1 MSAVHA
7 PASRHKTTLVAACL
21 AVMVAQA
28 TFSLPGSLNGVF
40 QAVFNTRGSE
50 LTWIVSGFAVP
61 MVVFELTAGV
71 MGDLFGRRRL
81 LFGGTTLLI
90 VGAIVSFF
98 TTTVHLMWAGQ
109 ALCGLGAAVLFPT
122 SLAMVASTAPS
133 HEARSRAIALW
144 AGFLSIGAAVAPILA
159 GVFVKVGS
167 WRDAYLVIIAAAL
180 VTLAAT
186 AQAQESSAPEGRK
199 LDVPGQLTFALGLF
213 AVLYGLVQGAAVGW
227 GKTNVVVAF
236 VVGAVLLLAFVVI
249 ELRAPAPLLHLSLFR
264 NRAFAVTGLTAV
276 VGMFSFLGLC
286 FTMSIFLGA
295 VQHTAALDIGVIFL
309 FIQGPAFLM
318 APVVSHL
325 IRNVS
330 PRWTLSAGYLLLA
343 ASGFWMSTFNMHSTS
358 WTRFFAPMVVVGI
371 GFALSVGSLTAVAIH
386 AVPVRLAGMASATTN
401 MLRDLGFALGIV
413 IVGAVTVSAANSKL
427 LSGLGAALGGVHPP
441 YSNIAAGISHQ
452 AGALAI
458 NSMPVIPGPP
468 HMAPLPMPA
477 ALHELAY
484 TALGNAYALGF
495 RVCAICALTASALIL
510 VGLVGV
516 RSAST
521 DTELAAELD
530 LIGGVAVPT
539 DGHAA
544 VV

>member
-1 MSAVHA
+1 MRDARA
-7 PASRHKTTLVAACL
+7 RPPRHTTTLVAACL

-40 QAVFNTRGSE
+40 QTVFHTQGSE

-71 MGDLFGRRRL
+71 TGDLFGRRRL
-81 LFGGTTLLI
+81 LLGGTTLLL
-90 VGAIVSFF
+90 VGAVVSFL
-98 TTTVHLMWAGQ
+98 TTSVHLMWAGQ
-109 ALCGLGAAVLFPT
+109 ALCGLGAAILFPT

-133 HEARSRAIALW
+133 HEARSRAIAVW

-159 GVFVKVGS
+159 GVFVKYGS
-167 WRDAYLVIIAAAL
+167 WRDAYLVIIAAAIA
-180 VTLAAT
+180 TFAAAT
-186 AQAQESSAPEGRK
+186 RAQESSAPEGRK
-199 LDVPGQLTFALGLF
+199 LDIPGQVTFALGLF

-227 GKTNVVVAF
+227 GKTNVIVAF
-236 VVGAVLLLAFVVI
+236 IVGVALLAAFIAI
-249 ELRAPAPLLHLSLFR
+249 ELRTESPLLHLSLFR
-264 NRAFAVTGLTAV
+264 NRAFAVTGFTAV
-276 VGMFSFLGLC
+276 IGMFSFLGLC
-286 FTMSIFLGA
+286 FSMSIFLGA
-295 VQHTAALDIGVIFL
+295 VQHQEALKIGVIFL

-343 ASGFWMSTFNMHSTS
+343 AAGFWLSTLNMQATS
-358 WTRFFAPMVVVGI
+358 WTRFFAPMAVVGI
-371 GFALSVGSLTAVAIH
+371 GFALTVGSLTAVAIH

-413 IVGAVTVSAANSKL
+413 IVGAVTVSAANTKL
-427 LSGLGAALGGVHPP
+427 LDGLGGALAGVHPP
-441 YSNIAAGISHQ
+441 YSQIASGISHQ

-468 HMAPLPMPA
+468 HVAPVPMPA

-484 TALGNAYALGF
+484 ASLGSAYALGF
-495 RVCAICALTASALIL
+495 RLCAICALVASGLIL

-516 RSAST
+516 RPASV
-521 DTELAAELD
+521 DAELAAGID
-530 LIGGVAVPT
+530 LIDGIAAPT
-539 DGHAA
+539 DGQAA
-544 VV
+544 VI